1 MMSGVKEEE
10 KEKKEKEPEIKK
22 TESPLYEPESLEWS
36 KSSKHSVTGRNL
48 IESSS
53 NKNMAQS
60 LAQRPSVGTVY
71 QSIRETGMTY
81 RR

>member
-22 TESPLYEPESLEWS
+22 TESPIYEPESLEGS

-60 LAQRPSVGTVY
+60 LAQRPSTGTVF